1 MSRKGIPNKPK
12 EVLSPELAK
21 LAQVTMDPNIDE
33 ETRQAAAEALAQA
46 IEPPPA
52 EPSTSGRKMQY
63 IAMWNKWECACDWFS
78 AAGMCQWCRE
88 EYAAQQAARKAAAAS
103 VADVVAEIL
112 DLDDFT
118 ELE

>member
-1 MSRKGIPNKPK
+1 
-12 EVLSPELAK
+12 
-21 LAQVTMDPNIDE
+21 
-33 ETRQAAAEALAQA
+33 
-46 IEPPPA
+46 
-52 EPSTSGRKMQY
+52 MQY